1 MFFPLILPHHVNV
14 YNFCSQEEEAR
25 SQSEV
30 MLEGNWHSV
39 TPLVGAVILVRVIGV
54 CAGLQVSVRRSSPAC
69 DSVSP
74 GRARSGYPGQKCEH
88 HAPLS
93 S

>member
-1 MFFPLILPHHVNV
+1 M
-14 YNFCSQEEEAR
+14 YNFVLRKKKLEAK
-25 SQSEV
+25 V
-30 MLEGNWHSV
+30 KKLEGNWHSV

-69 DSVSP
+69 DSVSL
-74 GRARSGYPGQKCEH
+74 GEHVQGTLGQKCEH